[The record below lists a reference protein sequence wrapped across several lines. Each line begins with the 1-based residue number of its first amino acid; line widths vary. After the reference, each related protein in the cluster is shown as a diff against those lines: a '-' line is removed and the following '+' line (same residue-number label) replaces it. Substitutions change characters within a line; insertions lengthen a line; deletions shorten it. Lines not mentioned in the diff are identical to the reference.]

1 MQKILAFH
9 PLLAESVV
17 PGGGGGVR
25 APRKVGETKIRV
37 KVRVLTIM
45 NLESHVLTRV
55 IPINFAGVCA
65 SPWGSMTV

>member
-1 MQKILAFH
+1 MQKILDFH
-9 PLLAESVV
+9 PLLAESVGDKG
-17 PGGGGGVR
+17 PPEKG
-25 APRKVGETKIRV
+25 GETKIRV
-37 KVRVLTIM
+37 KVKVLTIM